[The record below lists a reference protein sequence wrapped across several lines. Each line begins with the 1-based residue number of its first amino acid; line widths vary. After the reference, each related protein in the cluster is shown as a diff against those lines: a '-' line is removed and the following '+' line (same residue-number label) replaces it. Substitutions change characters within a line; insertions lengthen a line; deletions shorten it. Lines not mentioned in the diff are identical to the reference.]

1 MKKITLFLVTVF
13 AMLLVN
19 AQDYF
24 EDAQGNGFPILT
36 HTNGSNF
43 NARINTKDNSIK
55 VNFFKFF
62 KPQTLYGAA
71 NSQFKDEDVVG
82 PGTILPRSNQKIK
95 LPDAIDSWGWGLS
108 LKGKTEQN
116 LGSIFSEGV
125 FSPGFTGGI
134 YFANRSIKD
143 PGTKPKINNWL
154 ISAQY
159 TASSLRLFDTSLVF
173 DKMKIDSA
181 FNGVSFSIAYFQV
194 RSLKKADNLIWGAS
208 VEYAQKNN
216 YSTLDK
222 YEVKDFEKQVID
234 PLTGNVR
241 TIQIADDDGYGY
253 SINKYVEKKY
263 LTLRPH
269 INYIPKFLNY
279 RVGMIFYPSY
289 VIVED
294 SEPRTNF
301 ELAFHLLEKGIPS
314 LSNFSIYFTLTDVA
328 NNREVKDKTFIQRS
342 FSVGIGASFNMF
354 TGKQN

>member
-116 LGSIFSEGV
+116 LGSIF
-125 FSPGFTGGI
+125 
-134 YFANRSIKD
+134 
-143 PGTKPKINNWL
+143 
-154 ISAQY
+154 
-159 TASSLRLFDTSLVF
+159 
-173 DKMKIDSA
+173 
-181 FNGVSFSIAYFQV
+181 
-194 RSLKKADNLIWGAS
+194 
-208 VEYAQKNN
+208 
-216 YSTLDK
+216 
-222 YEVKDFEKQVID
+222 
-234 PLTGNVR
+234 
-241 TIQIADDDGYGY
+241 
-253 SINKYVEKKY
+253 
-263 LTLRPH
+263 
-269 INYIPKFLNY
+269 
-279 RVGMIFYPSY
+279 
-289 VIVED
+289 
-294 SEPRTNF
+294 
-301 ELAFHLLEKGIPS
+301 
-314 LSNFSIYFTLTDVA
+314 
-328 NNREVKDKTFIQRS
+328 
-342 FSVGIGASFNMF
+342 
-354 TGKQN
+354 